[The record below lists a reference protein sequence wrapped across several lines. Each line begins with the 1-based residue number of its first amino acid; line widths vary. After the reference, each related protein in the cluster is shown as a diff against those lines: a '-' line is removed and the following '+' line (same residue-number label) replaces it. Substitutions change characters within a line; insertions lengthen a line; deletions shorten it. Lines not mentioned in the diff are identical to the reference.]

1 MQEKHSEDLEDQLEL
16 KSLIPVKQ
24 PMKLIR
30 RLPSNVYME
39 YLKVQPGQPISCSSG
54 YTASVPQMDEITSDL
69 NRSRELVD
77 ASLQSRTSEV
87 MRLNFLKSSKK
98 GKQSNQREANRD
110 KS

>member
-16 KSLIPVKQ
+16 KSLVPVKK

-54 YTASVPQMDEITSDL
+54 YTASVAQMDEITSYL
-69 NRSRELVD
+69 NRSRELVSYQRSD
-77 ASLQSRTSEV
+77 ANKFPQILKKRKTEQQKRSKPRQ
-87 MRLNFLKSSKK
+87 RLNLK
-98 GKQSNQREANRD
+98 
-110 KS
+110 